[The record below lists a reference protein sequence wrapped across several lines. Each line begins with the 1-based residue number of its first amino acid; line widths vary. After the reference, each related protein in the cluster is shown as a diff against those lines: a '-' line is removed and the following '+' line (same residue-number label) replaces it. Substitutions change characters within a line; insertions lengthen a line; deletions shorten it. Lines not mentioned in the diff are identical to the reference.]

1 MACHRFQTKSN
12 MCVMIVILIS
22 RFCILQDT
30 SVQALRATSSRS
42 VQAAIDIIT
51 SQATNKEHTNHYSP
65 ATQMFPQNKLKSP
78 PPYNAIHRNSWK
90 GSQEALNVPKRPESP
105 LTRDS
110 HISTPRNASPT
121 PSNSS
126 LEVEWMVSKR
136 DVVSGQQWNVPHSMS
151 NVPQGRQMVSRVMCI
166 PDQPPKQDPR
176 MYVGWK
182 QVPTQAAPQYGAHQG
197 YTTQQGLP
205 PQVTQQPPPPQF
217 QVTAQVNLSTST
229 NRNDVYTSK
238 PTIRPSNPRTTASPM
253 SFHVQVHTNR
263 SQSPSPAPQAS
274 PKIRPTRHMQSNHS
288 SREGSCDSQGYPQ
301 RQSPISKNYGNPTIP
316 QIGLPPQTDSLSNF
330 VQYYDPKV
338 QPPPYAPVAQRL
350 SGTSDVTSG
359 LGCSS
364 QSSVSSQSFLSSPQH
379 NDRWRNSWNTEVSS
393 NSSMSDEPFTNSVYD
408 SGPPSPFSD
417 SPSQLPEGNVMA
429 TTIQGTGGAVI
440 QYNVDPMRN
449 RQDTT
454 MKSCG
459 ESMDLDHEDQESVS
473 SGEEYTPPESL
484 KRLKCKI
491 KNCTPEAYKFY
502 MEQHVENIMRSRD
515 QRAQRRSQLEA
526 EMEKVGLS
534 GDAQS
539 QMREILQQKET
550 NYMRLKRTKMGI
562 NMFEKIKMIGIGAFG
577 EVWLVRKIDTNL
589 LFALKILRK
598 ADVLRRNQA
607 AHVKAERDLLAEA
620 DDEWF
625 VKLYYSFQDDEFLYF
640 VMDYIPGGD
649 LMSLLIKFGIF
660 PENTAKFYIA
670 ELVLAIESV
679 HKLGYGHRDIK
690 PDNILIDKDG
700 HIKLTDFGLC
710 TGFRWTHDSKY
721 YQKVQHSRQD
731 SVEPD
736 EREWESIKAHCRC
749 GDICVDKPYCDM
761 KPLERRHFRKH
772 MRCQA
777 HSLVGTPNYIAPEV
791 LLRIGYTK
799 DCDWWSVG
807 VILYEM
813 LVGQPPFLAATP
825 AETQMKVQI
834 HPRLITTHCYLND
847 NYHNLVL
854 LCVLET
860 VYSVYCFVAFTEIDC
875 IQYT

>member
-1 MACHRFQTKSN
+1 
-12 MCVMIVILIS
+12 MCYINPRVFAS
-22 RFCILQDT
+22 QDT
-30 SVQALRATSSRS
+30 AVQALRATSSRS
-42 VQAAIDIIT
+42 VQAAIDMIT
-51 SQATNKEHTNHYSP
+51 SQAANKDLQSARYQSV
-65 ATQMFPQNKLKSP
+65 TQMYPQNKLKSP

-90 GSQEALNVPKRPESP
+90 GSQEALNIPKRPESP
-105 LTRDS
+105 LTRET
-110 HISTPRNASPT
+110 HTNNLTPRKGSPT

-136 DVVSGQQWNVPHSMS
+136 DASPAQQRNVPHSAGNTS
-151 NVPQGRQMVSRVMCI
+151 PGHPMVSRVTCI
-166 PDQPPKQDPR
+166 PDQPTKQTVEQR

-182 QVPTQAAPQYGAHQG
+182 QVPMPSAPQYTAHPS
-197 YTTQQGLP
+197 YPTQGLP
-205 PQVTQQPPPPQF
+205 PQPPPPQVTHQPTPPQF
-217 QVTAQVNLSTST
+217 QVTAQVNLSTCT
-229 NRNDVYTSK
+229 NRNEVYTSK
-238 PTIRPSNPRTTASPM
+238 PTVRPSNPRQTASPM
-253 SFHVQVHTNR
+253 SFHVQVHTSC

-274 PKIRPTRHMQSNHS
+274 PKTRPSRHIASNHG
-288 SREGSCDSQGYPQ
+288 SREGSGDSQGYPQ
-301 RQSPISKNYGNPTIP
+301 RNSPISRNYNTAAIP
-316 QIGLPPQTDSLSNF
+316 QIGLPTQNEPLANF
-330 VQYYDPKV
+330 VQYYDPIGKG
-338 QPPPYAPVAQRL
+338 QPPPYAPTAQRL

-364 QSSVSSQSFLSSPQH
+364 LSSVSSQSFLSSPH
-379 NDRWRNSWNTEVSS
+379 YNEKWRNSWNTEVSS
-393 NSSMSDEPFTNSVYD
+393 NSSMSDEPLTNSVGD

-440 QYNVDPMRN
+440 QYNIDPLRN
-449 RQDTT
+449 RQDTH

-459 ESMDLDHEDQESVS
+459 ESMDLDRNDDDEESLS
-473 SGEEYTPPESL
+473 SEEEYTPPETL
-484 KRLKCKI
+484 KDLKCKI

-502 MEQHVENIMRSRD
+502 MEQHVENVLRSRE
-515 QRAQRRSQLEA
+515 QRAQRRAQLEA
-526 EMEKVGLS
+526 EMAKVGLS
-534 GDAQS
+534 EEAQS

-550 NYMRLKRTKMGI
+550 NHIRLKRTKMRI

-577 EVWLVRKIDTNL
+577 EVWLVRKIDTNM

-625 VKLYYSFQDDEFLYF
+625 VKLYYSFQDEEFLYF

-649 LMSLLIKFGIF
+649 LMSLLIKFGYF

-670 ELVLAIESV
+670 ELILAIESV

-736 EREWESIKAHCRC
+736 EREWESIKAYCRC

-813 LVGQPPFLAATP
+813 LVGQPPFLAPTP
-825 AETQMKVQI
+825 AETQMKVNTI
-834 HPRLITTHCYLND
+834 FYFFIYFYLHITVFFLN
-847 NYHNLVL
+847 L
-854 LCVLET
+854 LSTKL
-860 VYSVYCFVAFTEIDC
+860 
-875 IQYT
+875 

>member
-1 MACHRFQTKSN
+1 M
-12 MCVMIVILIS
+12 
-22 RFCILQDT
+22 
-30 SVQALRATSSRS
+30 TSSRS
-42 VQAAIDIIT
+42 VQSAIDFLT
-51 SQATNKEHTNHYSP
+51 SQVPSKERQSPNHLP
-65 ATQMFPQNKLKSP
+65 AVNQMYPQNKLKSP
-78 PPYNAIHRNSWK
+78 PSYNAAIQRNSWK
-90 GSQEALNVPKRPESP
+90 GSQEALNMPKRPESP

-110 HISTPRNASPT
+110 LAPRNASPT

-126 LEVEWMVSKR
+126 AEGEWMVNSKR
-136 DVVSGQQWNVPHSMS
+136 EVHTVQQRNVPYTMANNPH
-151 NVPQGRQMVSRVMCI
+151 GRAMVSRVTCV
-166 PDQPPKQDPR
+166 PDPAPKQPIPVAPR

-182 QVPTQAAPQYGAHQG
+182 PATSTQAAAPQYSQHQV
-197 YTTQQGLP
+197 YTTQGLP
-205 PQVTQQPPPPQF
+205 PQTQVPQQPPAPQF
-217 QVTAQVNLSTST
+217 QVTAQVNLSTSN
-229 NRNDVYTSK
+229 NRNEVYSSK
-238 PTIRPSNPRTTASPM
+238 PTIRPTNPRSTASPM
-253 SFHVQVHTNR
+253 SFHVQVHTNC
-263 SQSPSPAPQAS
+263 SQPPNQASQPSPKMVPA
-274 PKIRPTRHMQSNHS
+274 RHVQSNHG
-288 SREGSCDSQGYPQ
+288 SREGSGDSQGYNQ
-301 RQSPISKNYGNPTIP
+301 RHSPIPRNPTSNIP
-316 QIGLPPQTDSLSNF
+316 QIGLPQHGDTSIPNF
-330 VQYYDPKV
+330 VQYYDPKI

-364 QSSVSSQSFLSSPQH
+364 LSSVSSQSYLSSPQY
-379 NDRWRNSWNTEVSS
+379 NDKWRHSWNTEASS
-393 NSSMSDEPFTNSVYD
+393 NSSMGDEPLASSVYD

-417 SPSQLPEGNVMA
+417 TSSHMPEGNIMA
-429 TTIQGTGGAVI
+429 TTIQGSGGAVI
-440 QYNVDPMRN
+440 QYNIDPFRN
-449 RQDTT
+449 RHDTP

-459 ESMDLDHEDQESVS
+459 ESMDLDHADEEDIS
-473 SGEEYTPPESL
+473 SEEEMYTPPKSM
-484 KRLKCKI
+484 KDLKCKI
-491 KNCTPEAYKFY
+491 KNCTPDAYKFY
-502 MEQHVENIMRSRD
+502 MEQHVENVLRSRE
-515 QRAQRRSQLEA
+515 QRAQRKAQLEA
-526 EMEKVGLS
+526 EMAKVGLS
-534 GDAQS
+534 EEAQS
-539 QMREILQQKET
+539 QMREILKQKET

-562 NMFEKIKMIGIGAFG
+562 SMFEKIKMIGIGAFG
-577 EVWLVRKIDTNL
+577 EVWLVRKTDTHQ

-625 VKLYYSFQDDEFLYF
+625 VKLYYSFQDEEFLYF

-660 PENTAKFYIA
+660 PEDTAKFYIA

-721 YQKVQHSRQD
+721 YQKTHHSRQD

-736 EREWESIKAHCRC
+736 EREWECMKAHCQC
-749 GDICVDKPYCDM
+749 GDISVDKPYNEM

-813 LVGQPPFLAATP
+813 LVGQPPFLAPTP
-825 AETQMKVQI
+825 AETQMKVKI
-834 HPRLITTHCYLND
+834 KII
-847 NYHNLVL
+847 
-854 LCVLET
+854 
-860 VYSVYCFVAFTEIDC
+860 YSKNIYK
-875 IQYT
+875 